1 MNAQSDPMNEK
12 LGFIDWILIPVLCV
26 CMFVCMFI
34 LNCILMPIAVVDATI
49 KSTVAYA
56 RKLKSTNKA
65 AEKTVKGGNL

>member
-12 LGFIDWILIPVLCV
+12 LSFIDWILIPVHC
-26 CMFVCMFI
+26 VCMFI